1 MKKLLLPL
9 LIPILVAPSLFAEDV
24 ALVSLRVA
32 KEKYVRQF
40 AIEFAEDD
48 APQTVANFKKLAR
61 RGFYK
66 GITVHRAFAHTL
78 VQMGDP
84 LSKKKDR
91 SAVGTGGPGYT
102 LAPEIRRKHVKG
114 AVAAARLPD
123 KINPSRVSNG
133 SQFYVCLNSMPNLD
147 GQYTVFGRVILGLDT
162 LDLISAKSVDSNDN
176 PVERIEI
183 RSVKIMPREKL
194 PAPTAPEKPV
204 SETPKPAKKSWWKIF
219 G

>member
-1 MKKLLLPL
+1 MKKMLLPL
-9 LIPILVAPSLFAEDV
+9 LVSVVFAPALFAEDV

-40 AIEFAEDD
+40 AIEFAEGD
-48 APQTVANFKKLAR
+48 APQAVENFKKLAR
-61 RGFYK
+61 KGFYK
-66 GITVHRAFAHTL
+66 GTTIHRAFAHTL

-84 LSKKKDR
+84 LSEKKDR

-123 KINPSRVSNG
+123 KLNPSRVSNG
-133 SQFYVCLNSMPNLD
+133 SQFYVCLAPMPSYD
-147 GQYTVFGRVILGLDT
+147 GQYTVFGRVIWGLDT
-162 LDLISAKSVDSNDN
+162 LDLISAKPVDSNDN
-176 PVERIEI
+176 PLERIEI
-183 RSVKIMPREKL
+183 RSVKIMDRGKL
-194 PAPTAPEKPV
+194 PAPPAPEKPGA
-204 SETPKPAKKSWWKIF
+204 EAPKAGKKPWWKIL

>member
-1 MKKLLLPL
+1 MKKLLLLFPL
-9 LIPILVAPSLFAEDV
+9 LVFAAPPLFADDV
-24 ALVSLRVA
+24 ALVSLRIAQENV
-32 KEKYVRQF
+32 VRQF

-48 APQTVANFKKLAR
+48 APGTVANFKKLAKK
-61 RGFYK
+61 GFYK
-66 GITVHRAFAHTL
+66 GIALHRAFAHTL

-84 LSKKKDR
+84 LSRKKDR

-133 SQFYVCLNSMPNLD
+133 SQFYVCLKAMPELD
-147 GQYTVFGRVILGLDT
+147 AQYTVFGRVIWGLDT
-162 LDLISAKSVDSNDN
+162 LDFISTKSVDSNDN
-176 PVERIEI
+176 PIERVVI
-183 RSVKIMPREKL
+183 RSIKVLPREKL
-194 PAPTAPEKPV
+194 PGAPAPEKPGAPP
-204 SETPKPAKKSWWKIF
+204 PKPDKQPWWKII